1 MKRGQILFVLVMV
14 LALVSMAC
22 GFSGSNSIQP
32 EVPVGEEPVA
42 PQKQDAAVIKGSMP
56 ALIKGTG
63 KTSTP
68 TASTP
73 TAIPASQ
80 GEKLPSESTVQS
92 SPPPRPAESLN
103 PLTGLPVANQE
114 MLSLPP
120 AFVSVTNWPPA
131 ARPQAGLSFS
141 PIIFELY
148 IGEGMS
154 RFLAMFYGDYP
165 AEASLMDGE
174 ELLQSDHAEIGPIRS
189 GRLPYESL
197 RSLYNG
203 FLVMASAYKGVA
215 ANLSQHSSIFGS
227 DGDDVNSAMIPVTK
241 LEDIARDNQK
251 KLEPAALSGVEFE
264 TQAPEGGSAA
274 DQFWFIYNAVDQIVW
289 KYDAGPGSYL
299 RYQDNADGKTF
310 VRASDRLNGADLTME
325 NVVVLFANHRACT
338 EVAFDIDL
346 KYIDRS
352 PALLFRDGQVYKI
365 YWTTRNEEYEKTTG
379 KLRPIRFID
388 EKGNSFPLKPGQTWI
403 HLVPLGTPYWEAPDF
418 ETVSLNSSPWVSQ
431 NPQGLLY
438 NLLNKEEPGS
448 GNWVARYYASLIN
461 YDEAVCEQL
470 RK

>member
-1 MKRGQILFVLVMV
+1 MKRRHSLFILIMV
-14 LALVSMAC
+14 LALVSLAC
-22 GFSGSNSIQP
+22 GVSNGATSESGANEVVETAVPQNQDAIKAK
-32 EVPVGEEPVA
+32 EAVPVNVEN
-42 PQKQDAAVIKGSMP
+42 GSLLVSP
-56 ALIKGTG
+56 
-63 KTSTP
+63 TP
-68 TASTP
+68 T
-73 TAIPASQ
+73 
-80 GEKLPSESTVQS
+80 PSETDPILPKDEPQS
-92 SPPPRPAESLN
+92 SPSGVIN
-103 PLTGLPVANQE
+103 PLTGLPVLNPDT
-114 MLSLPP
+114 LSLSP
-120 AFVSVTNWPPA
+120 ALVSVTNWPPA

-141 PIIFELY
+141 PIVFELY

-165 AEASLMDGE
+165 TEAPAQNGGD
-174 ELLQSDHAEIGPIRS
+174 LLLSDHAEIGPIRS

-215 ANLSQHSSIFGS
+215 ANLSQHSNVFGS
-227 DGDDVNSAMIPVTK
+227 DGDDINSAMIPVTK
-241 LEDIARDNQK
+241 LEDIARENSQALD
-251 KLEPAALSGVEFE
+251 PTALSGMEFSDE
-264 TQAPEGGSAA
+264 APQGGSKA
-274 DQFWFIYNAVDQIVW
+274 DQFWFIYNAVDQVLW
-289 KYDAGPGSYL
+289 KYDAGLGSYL

-338 EVAFDIDL
+338 EVAYDIDMM
-346 KYIDRS
+346 YIKRS

-365 YWTTRNEEYEKTTG
+365 FWTTQNEEYEKTTG
-379 KLRPIRFID
+379 KLRPIRFVD
-388 EKGNSFPLKPGQTWI
+388 ENGDPFPLKPGQTWV
-403 HLVPLGTPYWEAPDF
+403 HLAPLGTTYWEAPNF
-418 ETVSLNSSPWVSQ
+418 EEVSSGESTWVSQ

-448 GNWVARYYASLIN
+448 GNWVTRYYASLIP